1 MGWSGSA
8 DPRRRQFE
16 VKKGENDALKREIV
30 EIENKRIQEH
40 RDITSDVSID
50 CTYQF
55 IKENINSSSTF
66 FAQVGLELAP
76 LMDARLTSTD
86 ITKHAAQQTVQPWHS
101 KENKAQYWNQLTG
114 KG

>member
-40 RDITSDVSID
+40 RDITSDV
-50 CTYQF
+50 CT
-55 IKENINSSSTF
+55 NI
-66 FAQVGLELAP
+66 
-76 LMDARLTSTD
+76 
-86 ITKHAAQQTVQPWHS
+86 
-101 KENKAQYWNQLTG
+101 
-114 KG
+114 